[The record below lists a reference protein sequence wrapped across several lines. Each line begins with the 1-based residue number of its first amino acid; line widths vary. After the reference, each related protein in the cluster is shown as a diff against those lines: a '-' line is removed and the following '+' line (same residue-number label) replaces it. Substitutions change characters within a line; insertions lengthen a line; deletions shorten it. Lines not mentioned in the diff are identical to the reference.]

1 MCDDGRADF
10 TGIVA
15 FASTQSKQ
23 ETYRSTGP
31 RVQVCLV
38 RRASVCNP
46 FPVPALNESHRDQI
60 YGGCLRIIS
69 TDRDLLRIHIT
80 RAESRTYRT
89 VRSRPRVDG
98 LPLVVWASPTISFVR
113 FTFAA
118 ASNEAATTSI
128 TISFDVSR
136 STNTNKMAGTNGNG
150 NGTAP
155 RVGTDRVKQ
164 GLAQMLKGGV
174 IVSTL
179 VSDDADGR
187 SRDGGGGRMA
197 SVLLTSIPQNC
208 MAKL

>member
-1 MCDDGRADF
+1 
-10 TGIVA
+10 
-15 FASTQSKQ
+15 
-23 ETYRSTGP
+23 
-31 RVQVCLV
+31 
-38 RRASVCNP
+38 
-46 FPVPALNESHRDQI
+46 
-60 YGGCLRIIS
+60 
-69 TDRDLLRIHIT
+69 
-80 RAESRTYRT
+80 
-89 VRSRPRVDG
+89 
-98 LPLVVWASPTISFVR
+98 
-113 FTFAA
+113 
-118 ASNEAATTSI
+118 
-128 TISFDVSR
+128 
-136 STNTNKMAGTNGNG
+136 MAGTNGNGNG